1 MSFWRRRSEENA
13 PSIGLPFPLTIRP
26 PTFRSQ
32 PLMDDTLEVR
42 WFVED
47 APPASVV
54 DWIETLGAEAE
65 TTRTDLYL
73 VCRDPAMNVKLREGK
88 VQTKH
93 RIGDRTPIEFANGVH
108 GVQERW
114 VKWSF
119 PTVEQHHDL
128 FDDDPT
134 GLWVPVHK
142 ERLRLE
148 VEPDEQADLLDRLIE
163 PAPARAKIELT
174 EVRAEETRA
183 WTICMEAQGRPDAL
197 PGTLQ
202 QMGNYLFAQGHP
214 PTLTAD
220 HSFGYTRW
228 IQRLTGV
235 AEPASV

>member
-1 MSFWRRRSEENA
+1 
-13 PSIGLPFPLTIRP
+13 
-26 PTFRSQ
+26 
-32 PLMDDTLEVR
+32 MDDTLEVR

-47 APPASVV
+47 APPTSVV

-65 TTRTDLYL
+65 TARTDLYL

-93 RIGDRTPIEFANGVH
+93 RIGDRTPIEFADRVR

-134 GLWVPVHK
+134 GFWIPVHK
-142 ERLRLE
+142 ERLQLE
-148 VEPDEQADLLDRLIE
+148 VEPEKQANLLDHMIE
-163 PAPARAKIELT
+163 SDPASAKIELT
-174 EVRAEETRA
+174 EVRAEDTRA

-202 QMGNYLFAQGHP
+202 QMGNHLFSQGQP
-214 PTLTAD
+214 PTLPAD

-228 IQRLTGV
+228 IQRLTGI